1 VQVNITVSKSTLGM
15 LASEN
20 PSSIGGL
27 SKRGSSKM
35 MGGSWPLVLAV
46 YKM

>member
-1 VQVNITVSKSTLGM
+1 M

-27 SKRGSSKM
+27 SKRGSSKLV
-35 MGGSWPLVLAV
+35 GGSWRLFLAV
-46 YKM
+46 